1 MKIRSLNH
9 TLIHALWAAPLL
21 ALAGCASAP
30 SSTPPPSDSGAAANG
45 KPGAAEAAVGQA
57 VTAPLSDLNLVQ
69 APIPSVLKDA
79 QKSPYALPVDAGCD
93 SLAAQVRAFDE
104 VLGTDL
110 DAPPTPGD
118 PGLVARGTKEVGN
131 AAAGALKS
139 AAEGIVPFRGWVR
152 KLTGAERYSKEVAAA
167 IAAGT
172 VRRAYLKG
180 LGDAR
185 GCAAPAAPIHPEPRA

>member
-1 MKIRSLNH
+1 MN
-9 TLIHALWAAPLL
+9 TLQRAGLVLAVV
-21 ALAGCASAP
+21 ALAGCASGPSQSPPAP
-30 SSTPPPSDSGAAANG
+30 ITSSD

-57 VTAPLSDLNLVQ
+57 VTTPLSDLNLVQ
-69 APIPSVLKDA
+69 APIPAALREAHKA
-79 QKSPYALPVDAGCD
+79 PYATPAD
-93 SLAAQVRAFDE
+93 SSCEQLASLVQALDE

-110 DAPPTPGD
+110 DAPPTPGN
-118 PGLVARGTKEVGN
+118 PGLVERGSKEVGN

-152 KLTGAERYSKEVAAA
+152 KLSGAERYSKEVAAA

-180 LGDAR
+180 LGEAR
-185 GCAAPAAPIHPEPRA
+185 GCAAPAAPHHHEPKA